1 MRLLFAEDEKEL
13 SNAVSAILR
22 HNNYSVDAVYNGLD
36 AIDYLEFGEY
46 DGVILDIMMPGADG
60 ITVLKKIR
68 ASGNN
73 VPVLLLTA
81 KSELDDKVLGLD
93 CGADDYLTKPFAA
106 KELLARI
113 RAMLRRR
120 EGSAASLIK
129 AGNVSLDKNSFELS
143 GPLGTVKLAN
153 KEYQMAEMFMENPGR
168 IISAERF
175 LEKIWGFD
183 SDAEQNTVWVYI
195 SNLRKKLAKIGSS
208 AQIKVSR
215 NIGYFMEV
223 PADD

>member
-68 ASGNN
+68 SSGNN

-120 EGSAASLIK
+120 EGSVASLIK
-129 AGNVSLDKNSFELS
+129 AGNASLDKNSFELS

-183 SDAEQNTVWVYI
+183 SEAEQNTVWVYI
-195 SNLRKKLAKIGSS
+195 SNLRKKLAQIGSS

-223 PADD
+223 GADD

>member
-22 HNNYSVDAVYNGLD
+22 HNNYSVDTVYNGIEALE
-36 AIDYLEFGEY
+36 YLEYGEY
-46 DGVILDIMMPGADG
+46 DGVVLDIMMPGADG

-68 ASGNN
+68 AAGNN

-120 EGSAASLIK
+120 SGTADSTVK
-129 AGNVSLDKNSFELS
+129 AGDISLDKNSFELC
-143 GPLGTVKLAN
+143 GPHGSVKLAN
-153 KEYQMAEMFMENPGR
+153 KEYQMAEMFMENPGI
-168 IISAERF
+168 IISADRF
-175 LEKIWGFD
+175 LEKVWGFD

-195 SNLRKKLAKIGSS
+195 SNLRKKLAKIGSNM
-208 AQIKVSR
+208 QIRVSR
-215 NIGYFMEV
+215 NIGYFLE
-223 PADD
+223 AELND

>member
-22 HNNYSVDAVYNGLD
+22 HNNYSVDTVYNGLD

-46 DGVILDIMMPGADG
+46 DGVILDIMMPGVDG

>member
-22 HNNYSVDAVYNGLD
+22 HNNYSVDTVYNGID
-36 AIDYLEFGEY
+36 AIDYLELGEY

-60 ITVLKKIR
+60 LTVLKKIR
-68 ASGNN
+68 AAGNN
-73 VPVLLLTA
+73 VPALLLTA
-81 KSELDDKVLGLD
+81 KSEIHDKVFGLD
-93 CGADDYLTKPFAA
+93 CGADDYLTKPFVA

-120 EGSAASLIK
+120 GGTAESTVK
-129 AGNVSLDKNSFELS
+129 TGNISLDKNSFELI
-143 GPLGTVKLAN
+143 GPLGSVKLAN

-168 IISAERF
+168 VISAERF

-183 SDAEQNTVWVYI
+183 SDTEQNTVWVYI
-195 SNLRKKLAKIGSS
+195 SNLRKKLAKIGSN

-215 NIGYFMEV
+215 NVGYFME
-223 PADD
+223 AGTDD